1 MMGFMRI
8 DGDFLDLLVPPA
20 DREDPRQRLRHRGIG
35 KSLLSISAVVAVL
48 FLVYLILR
56 PVITRQ
62 EALLFAAAIVSPILG
77 ALFVRFTGRISLG
90 LFLTNIAGIGIVA
103 FWCAVTGGITSVALP
118 WFLPNLFL
126 LSTFGSKRMLVATAG
141 TLFAALILLFLTTL
155 RGWLPANQI
164 PASLTPAFAFLAML
178 SSMAVIVVAAI
189 SVAGERAKSR
199 RRLYEAKNAAEAA
212 NRAKSAFL
220 ASMSHELRTPLNAVL
235 LAADLLQEDKD
246 PPLSSRQ
253 SHIVDQL
260 QLGGETLLGL
270 VNQVM
275 RLSSIEA
282 GSVAIVIQEI
292 PLAEA
297 FSSPLGIILPL
308 AKRHQ
313 ITLDFDLKVLSG
325 LNVFADPAQ
334 LQSVLINLLS
344 NAVKYNRP
352 KGQVFIRAWEQES
365 GKVRIEIRDTGQGI
379 PDGMREAAFRPFDR
393 LGAEGT
399 HIDGTGLGLSISLR
413 LIQMMSGTLGF
424 DSVLGEG
431 TTFWVELPAAP
442 APATGALG
450 IGPKAKGDSEN
461 GATSAEALG
470 RSLAVLVVED
480 HPINQQLLCFTLE
493 RWGHHV
499 TVVSNGQEALE
510 ALGEPQEAAIPFD
523 LVIMDLLMPV
533 MGGLE
538 ATRRIRQLEA
548 GSGHRVPIVALTACA
563 LDQDREDCL
572 QAGMDH
578 YLAKPLKIQELARF
592 MANLQSME
600 P

>member
-1 MMGFMRI
+1 MGI

-35 KSLLSISAVVAVL
+35 KSLLSISAVVATL
-48 FLVYLILR
+48 FLVYLSLR

-77 ALFVRFTGRISLG
+77 ALFVRLTGRISLG

-103 FWCAVTGGITSVALP
+103 FWCAVTGGINSVALP

-126 LSTFGSKRMLVATAG
+126 LSTFGSRRMLVATAG
-141 TLFAALILLFLTTL
+141 TLFAALILLFLATL
-155 RGWLPANQI
+155 RGWLPSNQI
-164 PASLTPAFAFLAML
+164 PAALTPVFAFLAML

-199 RRLYEAKNAAEAA
+199 RRLYEAKNAAEVA

-235 LAADLLQEDKD
+235 LSADLLQKDKD

-260 QLGGETLLGL
+260 QLGGEILLGL

-292 PLAEA
+292 PLPEA
-297 FSSPLGIILPL
+297 FSGSFDVILPL

-313 ITLDFDLKVLSG
+313 ITLDFDLKAFSEVR
-325 LNVFADPAQ
+325 VYADPAQ

-352 KGQVFIRAWEQES
+352 NGQVFIRAWRQPS
-365 GKVRIEIRDTGQGI
+365 GQVRIEIRDTGQGI
-379 PDGMREAAFRPFDR
+379 SEGKREALFQPFDR

-399 HIDGTGLGLSISLR
+399 QIDGTGLGLSISRR
-413 LIQMMSGTLGF
+413 LVHMMSGTLGF
-424 DSVLGEG
+424 DSILGEG

-442 APATGALG
+442 APAAGAPAMDPKALG
-450 IGPKAKGDSEN
+450 GLLSREPSTEGP
-461 GATSAEALG
+461 G

-480 HPINQQLLCFTLE
+480 HPINQQLLCFSLE
-493 RWGHHV
+493 RWGHRV
-499 TVVSNGQEALE
+499 TVVSNGQEALD
-510 ALGEPQEAAIPFD
+510 ALGEPRETPIPFD

-548 GSGHRVPIVALTACA
+548 GSGHHVPIVALTACA